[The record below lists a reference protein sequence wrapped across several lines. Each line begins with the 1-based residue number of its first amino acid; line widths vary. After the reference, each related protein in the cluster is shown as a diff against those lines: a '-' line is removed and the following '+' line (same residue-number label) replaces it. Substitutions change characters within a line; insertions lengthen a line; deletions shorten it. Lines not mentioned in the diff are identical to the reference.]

1 MFKESTNYYSS
12 SCTPLVFLIVL
23 ALDYTCTH
31 VHDVYVCNTAVY
43 LQDVDQLTGE
53 DLNAA
58 VNQMLYQGNDRGEM
72 QARNPDRPSDTSNSS
87 VVREERGAVRG
98 MTRMTSPEKWE
109 IKQLIAAGVLEKSDY
124 PGQVF
129 GIPYM
134 YIHVRDEG

>member
-1 MFKESTNYYSS
+1 M
-12 SCTPLVFLIVL
+12 FLIVL
-23 ALDYTCTH
+23 ALDYKQDMCTH
-31 VHDVYVCNTAVY
+31 VHVHVYVRNIAVY

-129 GIPYM
+129 GITYVYICEEGKNYM
-134 YIHVRDEG
+134 VWASAKL